1 MRCSGGGALAVRRAI
16 QRPAAAVR
24 GRTGAAGACATQ
36 PRRSRRGGAGG
47 GGAERARGHRRDF
60 AKGLCEGTFRRDK
73 LRLFERTFEG
83 TFRRVS
89 VGFPN
94 RFPSFQIG
102 EGTLAS
108 KGLRFRGEHYER
120 RLARARR
127 RRRSWDDNNRFKPRT
142 TVTHWTQSLTNT
154 AIFLPEVREFI
165 IA

>member
-16 QRPAAAVR
+16 RHPAAAVR

-36 PRRSRRGGAGG
+36 PRRSQRGGAGG

-73 LRLFERTFEG
+73 LGLFEGTFEG